1 MGGKMGKE
9 PAFVNKGD
17 LLIGKIAVAIY
28 LI

>member
-9 PAFVNKGD
+9 PAFVSEGD
-17 LLIGKIAVAIY
+17 LLIGKIAMAIY